1 MNKKSLLSGL
11 TLMVAAG
18 LFAASGDNVI
28 DEVAWMI
35 GDEPIYKSEIEQAY
49 MDLQNERMSIPGD
62 PYCVIPEQIAI
73 DRLFL
78 HQADIDTIEVQES
91 MVQMQVD
98 AQMNFLITNL
108 GSREKVEQYFRKAFP
123 DIREYYATNMR
134 NRMRVQQV
142 RSGLTRDIKVTPGD
156 VRRYFDGL
164 PKDSIP
170 FIPLQVEVQ
179 LLTLN
184 PVIPRQEI
192 DDVKAR
198 LRDYSDRVTKGES
211 EFSTLAIL
219 YSEAPESV
227 RGGEIGFKGRAE
239 LVPEYAAVAFNLN
252 DPKKVS
258 KIVETEYGFH
268 IIQLIEKRGDRINS
282 RHILLRPKV
291 SQKDKDEAMARLDS
305 VRNDI
310 VEKKTMTFEE
320 AVKLVSQDKDTR
332 MSNGV
337 MVNAETN
344 TTRFEMSEL
353 PQEVAMAVSKLQPGE
368 ISKPFIMRN
377 PKSAREVIAVVRLT
391 SRIDAHQANLA
402 DDYQTIKNM
411 YEQARSQEIVDK
423 WIAKKIKDTYVR
435 IEDGWRGCDFRHKG
449 WVK

>member
-1 MNKKSLLSGL
+1 
-11 TLMVAAG
+11 
-18 LFAASGDNVI
+18 
-28 DEVAWMI
+28 
-35 GDEPIYKSEIEQAY
+35 
-49 MDLQNERMSIPGD
+49 
-62 PYCVIPEQIAI
+62 
-73 DRLFL
+73 
-78 HQADIDTIEVQES
+78 
-91 MVQMQVD
+91 
-98 AQMNFLITNL
+98 
-108 GSREKVEQYFRKAFP
+108 
-123 DIREYYATNMR
+123 
-134 NRMRVQQV
+134 
-142 RSGLTRDIKVTPGD
+142 
-156 VRRYFDGL
+156 
-164 PKDSIP
+164 
-170 FIPLQVEVQ
+170 
-179 LLTLN
+179 
-184 PVIPRQEI
+184 
-192 DDVKAR
+192 
-198 LRDYSDRVTKGES
+198 
-211 EFSTLAIL
+211 
-219 YSEAPESV
+219 
-227 RGGEIGFKGRAE
+227 
-239 LVPEYAAVAFNLN
+239 
-252 DPKKVS
+252 
-258 KIVETEYGFH
+258 
-268 IIQLIEKRGDRINS
+268 
-282 RHILLRPKV
+282 
-291 SQKDKDEAMARLDS
+291 MARLDS